1 MPQHK
6 SAEKRVRQSER
17 RRVRNL
23 AKRTRMK
30 TAIKKV
36 IGATEKETATKE
48 LKTTISM
55 LDRMAVKG
63 MIHRNKAANLKS
75 KLTRRV
81 AAL

>member
-36 IGATEKETATKE
+36 FGATEKEAATKE
-48 LKTTISM
+48 LQTTISM

>member
-1 MPQHK
+1 MPQHQ

-30 TAIKKV
+30 TAIKKI
-36 IGATEKETATKE
+36 IGATDKEVATKE
-48 LKTTISM
+48 LHTTISM
-55 LDRMAVKG
+55 LDRLAVKG

-75 KLTRRV
+75 QLTRRV
-81 AAL
+81 AAM